1 MKNVIVGQ
9 SGGPTAVINS
19 SLLGVFK
26 TAKDR
31 GADKVYGMVHGIKGL
46 LDGEVVDI
54 SSRIENGLDMDLL
67 KRTPSSFLGS
77 CRYKLP
83 DIEGN
88 EAVYEKIFKILGEF
102 DVFAFFYIGGND
114 SMDTIKKLSDYG
126 LRINSPVRFI
136 GVPKTI
142 DNDLAVT
149 DHTPGYGSAAKYIA
163 ATTKEIIR
171 DGLVYDYPVVS
182 VIEVMGRNAGW
193 LTAATA
199 LAKGE
204 DCEGVDEI
212 YLPERVFDVDKF
224 VERVGAL
231 LKENRSVVIAV
242 SEGVKVADG
251 RYVCELADHVDY
263 VDAFGHKQLAGTAR
277 FLAGKIAE
285 KYGVKTRAIELSSL
299 QRCASHIMA
308 RVDMTEAYNAG
319 GAAVKAAFE
328 GLTGQ
333 VITLKRVSDDPYMC
347 VTEPA
352 DVHFIANVEKKV
364 PAEWI
369 TEDGANVRPE
379 LVHYIYPL
387 IQAEIAPLWVDGL
400 PRHIRLHA
408 KHTEK

>member
-1 MKNVIVGQ
+1 MKNIIVGQ

-19 SLLGVFK
+19 SLLGVYK

-31 GADKVYGMVHGIKGL
+31 GADTVYGMVHGIKGL
-46 LDGEVVDI
+46 LDRNIVDL
-54 SSRIENGLDMDLL
+54 STCLKTNLDTDLL

-88 EAVYEKIFKILGEF
+88 EDTYEKIFAILQEL
-102 DVFAFFYIGGND
+102 DICAFFYIGGND
-114 SMDTIKKLSDYG
+114 SMDTITKLSDYG
-126 LRINSPVRFI
+126 IQIKSPIRFI

-142 DNDLAVT
+142 DNDLAIT

-163 ATTKEIIR
+163 ATTKEVIR
-171 DGLVYDYPVVS
+171 DGRVYDYPVVS

-199 LAKGE
+199 LAMGE
-204 DCEGVDEI
+204 DCEGVDAI
-212 YLPERVFDVDKF
+212 YLPEVVFDVDKF
-224 VERVGAL
+224 IENVGKL
-231 LKENRSVVIAV
+231 LKKDRSIVIAV
-242 SEGVKVADG
+242 SEGVKVEDG

-277 FLAGKIAE
+277 YLASKIDE

-299 QRCASHIMA
+299 QRCASHIMS
-308 RVDMTEAYNAG
+308 RVDMTEAFNAG

-347 VTEPA
+347 ITEPA
-352 DVHFIANVEKKV
+352 DVHFIANLEKKV
-364 PAEWI
+364 PLEWI
-369 TEDGANVRPE
+369 TDDGTYVTPE

-387 IQAEIAPLWVDGL
+387 IQAEIAPLWINGL
-400 PRHIRLHA
+400 PRHIRLHT
-408 KHTEK
+408 KSTIK